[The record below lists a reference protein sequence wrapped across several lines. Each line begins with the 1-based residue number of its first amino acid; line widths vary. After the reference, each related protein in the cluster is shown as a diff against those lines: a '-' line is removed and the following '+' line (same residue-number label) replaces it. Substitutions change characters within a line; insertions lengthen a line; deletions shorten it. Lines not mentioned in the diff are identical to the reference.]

1 MNVQPA
7 PAMSQTPRDQG
18 ALSGLHA
25 LRDVLETAQML
36 VADLETTTDPLGA
49 RLTQLFARMPAADR
63 EPILGILE
71 RELERRL
78 IAESVAD
85 SITGIRL
92 RPNPHARVYLRVI
105 DQEPELNRAEMM
117 RGTVRAMS
125 MYHKAFTI
133 IRQDWDATAL
143 EALRA
148 LDPAARADVGRFA
161 RELAVL
167 VERCESEP
175 EASPARK
182 AR

>member
-1 MNVQPA
+1 MTQI
-7 PAMSQTPRDQG
+7 PRDRG

-25 LRDVLETAQML
+25 LRDVLDTAQML
-36 VADLETTTDPLGA
+36 VADLEAATDPLDA
-49 RLTQLFARMPAADR
+49 RLGQLFARMPAADR

-78 IAESVAD
+78 LAESLAA

-92 RPNPHARVYLRVI
+92 RPNPNARICFRII
-105 DQEPELNRAEMM
+105 DREPELNRDEMI

-125 MYHKAFTI
+125 MYHKAFAI
-133 IRQDWDATAL
+133 IREDWDATAL

-148 LDPAARADVGRFA
+148 LDPTARANVARFG
-161 RELAVL
+161 RELAAL
-167 VERCESEP
+167 VERCEGVP
-175 EASPARK
+175 EASLARN